1 MQGTGANG
9 KPNLVE
15 EGETKHE
22 DYIFSDRLKVNP
34 TITKQFKLPA
44 GLNGKTFAA
53 ASKYLNK
60 EAKERPNDPISN
72 NAVKAQLAKLTAAQ
86 EGLKQQMQSQQPQQQ
101 QGIPMQG
108 QQPTQQNPMQAQ
120 QLQQPQEQPQGNIM
134 EDGSQQFKFG
144 GYKPKKPLR
153 ADNKMEM
160 LMSSVQKMMAQGM
173 SQEDIEMQLQKSG
186 VNADQAEQIVMSAM
200 QQMKGQQAQQ
210 QQPQQHGIPMG
221 GQQMAN
227 GGYVDQTHYQ
237 NPTLQGANIDANGGY
252 VDNFWGI
259 KDGKYTQEF
268 KDSVEKLYNDSVK
281 STQAVNAL
289 KKTGYVKSKEDLL
302 KYTNDFKIGPV
313 HDYMKQNIQQPK
325 PRLDYNGD

>member
-1 MQGTGANG
+1 
-9 KPNLVE
+9 
-15 EGETKHE
+15 
-22 DYIFSDRLKVNP
+22 
-34 TITKQFKLPA
+34 LPA

-86 EGLKQQMQSQQPQQQ
+86 EGLKQQMQPQQPQQQ

-108 QQPTQQNPMQAQ
+108 QQSEQQNPMQAQ
-120 QLQQPQEQPQGNIM
+120 QPQGNIM

-144 GYKPKKPLR
+144 GYKPKKSLR

-200 QQMKGQQAQQ
+200 QQMKGQQTQQ
-210 QQPQQHGIPMG
+210 QQPQQQGIPMG

-227 GGYVDQTHYQ
+227 GGGIHIKKSHEGRFTAYKKRTGKTTTEALHSKDPHVRQM
-237 NPTLQGANIDANGGY
+237 ANFAR
-252 VDNFWGI
+252 
-259 KDGKYTQEF
+259 
-268 KDSVEKLYNDSVK
+268 
-281 STQAVNAL
+281 NAA
-289 KKTGYVKSKEDLL
+289 K
-302 KYTNDFKIGPV
+302 
-313 HDYMKQNIQQPK
+313 
-325 PRLDYNGD
+325 

>member
-1 MQGTGANG
+1 MANFSANGGDLFAYGGQMPQQLTEFNSGGTHEQNINSGIQQGTGANG
-9 KPNLVE
+9 QPNLVE
-15 EGETKHE
+15 QGETKHE

-34 TITKQFKLPA
+34 NITKEFKLPS

-72 NAVKAQLAKLTAAQ
+72 NAVKAQLSKLTAAQ
-86 EGLKQQMQSQQPQQQ
+86 EGLKQHMQPQQPQQQ

-108 QQPTQQNPMQAQ
+108 QQSMQQNPMQAQ

-144 GYKPKKPLR
+144 GYKQKKPLR
-153 ADNKMEM
+153 ADNKMAI

-200 QQMKGQQAQQ
+200 QQTKGQPQPQQQGIPMKGQPNANMLAQGEQ
-210 QQPQQHGIPMG
+210 F
-221 GQQMAN
+221 AN
-227 GGYVDQTHYQ
+227 GGNLYPTGGLFQTNKQQYVDSVL
-237 NPTLQGANIDANGGY
+237 NANKN
-252 VDNFWGI
+252 
-259 KDGKYTQEF
+259 
-268 KDSVEKLYNDSVK
+268 
-281 STQAVNAL
+281 
-289 KKTGYVKSKEDLL
+289 
-302 KYTNDFKIGPV
+302 
-313 HDYMKQNIQQPK
+313 
-325 PRLDYNGD
+325 LD